1 MLSERFLLRLEDA
14 FPHFYE
20 RVNADA
26 LEDAVRLRQ
35 ETGGDLERAL
45 VRARFEGAGRIWW
58 PYVRGTVP
66 VVKNELPAMEAFT
79 RLVLT
84 VFHLVGQPPGTME
97 AARTRVVSVL
107 RDSLDVERLRRLL
120 GREEKEAAKDAA
132 KGAAA
137 GAGVVASMTALVA
150 PLQSM
155 RAARKWARFLPA
167 PLRATLAAVVVAALV
182 SIPLLAGFS
191 AGQHAE
197 EEARKGKEP
206 PRPKGQDPRISV

>member
-1 MLSERFLLRLEDA
+1 MLSERFLHRLEDA
-14 FPHFYE
+14 FPHFYD

-35 ETGGDLERAL
+35 EAGGDLEKAL
-45 VRARFEGAGRIWW
+45 VRARFEGARRIWW

-66 VVKNELPAMEAFT
+66 LGKDEMPAMEAFT

-84 VFHLVGQPPGTME
+84 VFHLVGQPPATME
-97 AARTRVVSVL
+97 AARAKTVGVL
-107 RDSLDVERLRRLL
+107 RDSLDVERLQRLL
-120 GREEKEAAKDAA
+120 GRDEKDAA

-150 PLQSM
+150 PI
-155 RAARKWARFLPA
+155 RAIRGARKWVRFVPV
-167 PLRATLAAVVVAALV
+167 PLRVTLAAVVVAALL
-182 SIPLLAGFS
+182 SIPLVAGYS

-197 EEARKGKEP
+197 DAARDAKKP
-206 PRPKGQDPRISV
+206 PKPKGEDPRISI

>member
-14 FPHFYE
+14 FPHFYD

-26 LEDAVRLRQ
+26 LEDAMRLRQ
-35 ETGGDLERAL
+35 QTGGDLERAL

-66 VVKNELPAMEAFT
+66 LVKNELPAMEAFT

-84 VFHLVGQPPGTME
+84 VFHLVGQPPSSME
-97 AARTRVVSVL
+97 AARSRVVSVL

-120 GREEKEAAKDAA
+120 GRDEKEAA

-150 PLQSM
+150 PLQTM
-155 RAARKWARFLPA
+155 RSARSWARFVPA
-167 PLRATLAAVVVAALV
+167 PLRATLAAVVVAALL

-197 EEARKGKEP
+197 EEARKAKEP
-206 PRPKGQDPRISV
+206 PTPKGQDPRISV